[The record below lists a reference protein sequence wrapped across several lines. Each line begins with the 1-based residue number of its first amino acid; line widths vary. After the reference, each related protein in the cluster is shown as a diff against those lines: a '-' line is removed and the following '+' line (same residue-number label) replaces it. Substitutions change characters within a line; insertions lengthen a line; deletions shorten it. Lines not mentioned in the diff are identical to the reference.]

1 MLKSQRKSV
10 LDKIISLNKLNSQE
24 AKAAHMLQLLFL
36 DEETSTS
43 RQDPLSHDY
52 IPRQHKI
59 SSLDDLMVF
68 KDHKKKAI
76 SAYKRWLS
84 YYKNSN
90 DDPMAL
96 QISKAILHYN
106 IDPLDIAK
114 ELTDQLYKNSKISI
128 PILRN
133 FNVRISRYQIEKIFK
148 KSLSLYADLYNKLEI
163 E

>member
-10 LDKIISLNKLNSQE
+10 LDKIISLNKLNQQE

-36 DEETSTS
+36 DEETNTS
-43 RQDPLSHDY
+43 RQDLLSKDY
-52 IPRQHKI
+52 IPRQYKI
-59 SSLDDLMVF
+59 SSLDDFMIF

-76 SAYKRWLS
+76 SAYKRWIS
-84 YYKNSN
+84 HYKNSQ

-96 QISKAILHYN
+96 QITKAILHYN

-114 ELTDQLYKNSKISI
+114 ELTDQLYQNSKVSISV
-128 PILRN
+128 LRN

-148 KSLSLYADLYNKLEI
+148 KSLCLYADLYKKDHF
-163 E
+163 